1 MPSPQD
7 AAQREAKGRWLE
19 NVWQPMLQQRQVEVR
34 ASRHRV
40 GPGSSRGRKFELWE
54 YVCNIVF
61 NDLMT
66 YDIIVSYI
74 YICILYIY
82 ILFIYTIYNYI
93 YVNLGGEMK
102 GVISRV

>member
-54 YVCNIVF
+54 YLCNIVF

-74 YICILYIY
+74 YMYTIYIYYLYILYIIIY
-82 ILFIYTIYNYI
+82 MLILE
-93 YVNLGGEMK
+93 G
-102 GVISRV
+102 R